1 MHRPSSKTLS
11 SLALAGAL
19 GFLAV
24 APAAVRPDEPKF
36 PYGKKDELQKLPPW
50 AASVTAG
57 FGLTTG
63 NAQSLNL
70 TGGASVSHRFDVENM
85 LSFDANVAIQRS
97 TIDTASDTNQDGVIG
112 PGELQSITQSVSEA
126 WGLRLRYDRF
136 FGLNAIYAF
145 GFAGG
150 DVPAGKQFLTGGQVG
165 YSRALWKTET
175 SELVGEA
182 GIDYTY
188 QRFVVGDPNAVNIIS
203 LRTFLGYLGTPNKDL
218 QYNASV
224 EYLGNLNALDTP
236 TGRVGTFADNRLIGR
251 LGVTW
256 KIFGDGS
263 LGFRFRALY
272 DSAPAPKP
280 PPAGFAW
287 AAGYQPLAKEWDT
300 FTELVLVYKLL

>member
-1 MHRPSSKTLS
+1 MHFHSRAGARRG
-11 SLALAGAL
+11 ALAGLLLAAL
-19 GFLAV
+19 LVPHASR
-24 APAAVRPDEPKF
+24 ADDPKF
-36 PYGKKDELQKLPPW
+36 NFGKEEDLKKLPPW
-50 AASVTAG
+50 SASITAG

-70 TGGASVSHRFDVENM
+70 TGGGNVAYRFDGVN
-85 LSFDANVAIQRS
+85 LLTLDGNVALQRS
-97 TIDTASDTNQDGVIG
+97 TIETATDLDGNGVIG
-112 PGELQSITQSVSEA
+112 PGEVQSITQSVSEA
-126 WGLRLRYDRF
+126 WGVRLRYDRF
-136 FGLNAIYAF
+136 FGFNSIYAF

-150 DVPAGKQFLTGGQVG
+150 DVPAGKQFVGGGQVG
-165 YSRALWKTET
+165 YSRALWKTAT

-182 GIDYTY
+182 GLDYTF
-188 QRFVVGDPNAVNIIS
+188 QRYVVGDPNTLNIAA
-203 LRTFLGYLGTPNKDL
+203 LRFFLGYLGTPNPDL

-224 EYLGNLNALDTP
+224 EYLGNLNTLDSP
-236 TGRVGTFADNRLIGR
+236 TGKLNAFADNRLVGR

-287 AAGYQPLAKEWDT
+287 APGYQPLAKEWDT

>member
-1 MHRPSSKTLS
+1 M
-11 SLALAGAL
+11 
-19 GFLAV
+19 
-24 APAAVRPDEPKF
+24 
-36 PYGKKDELQKLPPW
+36 KLPPW

-70 TGGASVSHRFDVENM
+70 TGGGNVSYRFDGVN
-85 LSFDANVAIQRS
+85 LLTLDATVALQRS
-97 TIDTASDTNQDGVIG
+97 TIETGVDADGSGTIG

-126 WGLRLRYDRF
+126 WGVRLRYDRF

-150 DVPAGKQFLTGGQVG
+150 DVPAGKQFLGGGQVG
-165 YSRALWKTET
+165 YSRALWKTPT

-182 GIDYTY
+182 GIDYTF
-188 QRFVVGDPNAVNIIS
+188 QRYVVGNPDTLNIIS
-203 LRTFLGYLGTPNKDL
+203 LRAFVGYLGTPNPDL

-224 EYLGNLNALDTP
+224 EYLGNLNALDSP
-236 TGRVGTFADNRLIGR
+236 TGRLGSFADNRLVGR

-263 LGFRFRALY
+263 MGFRFRALY